1 MTEPKGDVR
10 PAEPPQDL
18 VAHKAT
24 RECPMIQP
32 HPRSL
37 CGIVRLREAT
47 QARMDAERR
56 RDGDQGGG

>member
-1 MTEPKGDVR
+1 MTERKGDVR
-10 PAEPPQDL
+10 PAEPPPDL

-47 QARMDAERR
+47 RARMDEERR
-56 RDGDQGGG
+56 RDGDQVGG